1 MSNHDPISDMLTR
14 IRNASQKRHSTT
26 AIPASKMSRSIAKVL
41 QKEGF
46 INEINEE
53 GEGFKSQL
61 IIGLKYSGKN
71 KFPTIRSMR
80 RVSKPGLRIYKNTKG
95 LPKVLQKE
103 GFINEINE
111 EGEGFK
117 SQLIIG
123 LKYSG
128 KNRFPTIRSMQR
140 VSKPGLRIYKNTKGL
155 PRVLGGLGVA
165 IISTSKG
172 VMSDRDARKQG
183 IGGEVLC
190 YVY

>member
-26 AIPASKMSRSIAKVL
+26 AIPASQMSRSIA
-41 QKEGF
+41 
-46 INEINEE
+46 
-53 GEGFKSQL
+53 
-61 IIGLKYSGKN
+61 
-71 KFPTIRSMR
+71 
-80 RVSKPGLRIYKNTKG
+80 
-95 LPKVLQKE
+95 KVLQKE

-128 KNRFPTIRSMQR
+128 KNRFPTIRSRQR